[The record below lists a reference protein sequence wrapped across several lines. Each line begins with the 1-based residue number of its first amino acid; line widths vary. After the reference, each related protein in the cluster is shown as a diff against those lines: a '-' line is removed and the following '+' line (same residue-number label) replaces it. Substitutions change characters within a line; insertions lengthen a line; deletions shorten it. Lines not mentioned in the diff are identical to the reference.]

1 MPKLSMLYFT
11 RWKARKHDPRK
22 AAVSAS
28 TITIPTSSDPSDI
41 PHLRKRMKG
50 IRTSIVEPFNSMGPT
65 TQRFYAL
72 AYGPRHT
79 TR

>member
-41 PHLRKRMKG
+41 PHLRKG
-50 IRTSIVEPFNSMGPT
+50 
-65 TQRFYAL
+65 
-72 AYGPRHT
+72 
-79 TR
+79 